1 MLTGLKPLLINK
13 LFQLYPKNRH
23 SGVDRRH
30 LGSMDG
36 SVSRHPP
43 GTPCRDRL
51 CRSDV
56 FTSSA
61 DESCQSGNLMAAHPT
76 VGKKTS
82 FRRKARF
89 WRLPFAG
96 MQVYGRVEAFHF
108 QECKFF
114 NASEA
119 PIHRNARFLTL
130 RKTPFRRFASP
141 RTLRKTPFR
150 RFADAKRLILTDV
163 TYRSEEGASKL
174 ALTSEASFAN
184 PNSCQSKL

>member
-1 MLTGLKPLLINK
+1 
-13 LFQLYPKNRH
+13 
-23 SGVDRRH
+23 
-30 LGSMDG
+30 MDG

-130 RKTPFRRFASP
+130 RKTPFRRFASLRTLRKTPFRRFASLRTLRKTPFRRFASP